1 MKSPCRAAAGWLVL
15 LLSSCCLGYVI
26 ATEWAAAVTTDNGI
40 LFFDSNWRKI
50 SSAAHQYSRISA
62 FAYDEVLGKLYFA
75 DLDHPEYR
83 LFALDYDDTDELHKV
98 TKLLPKSAQT
108 AYISGMAFDHL
119 ERRLYWTEKGTRSVY
134 YVAIDDLL
142 SSTRSA
148 AAAANGTA
156 AAAATAVEAT
166 TSASPPS
173 SSSPVQLVATVQ
185 PDHELAGLAIDECRR
200 HLYWTNCYPKTSN
213 IVRAAMN
220 GTVLNVHE
228 EQVYLPKG
236 ITVDHYRN
244 RLYWVEKKY
253 GRRYTIE
260 SADLEVNDQRTLQT
274 GLDRLPADIAV
285 KNDYIYW
292 TDQENNEIYEM
303 SKEPNAPSRTVYRG
317 EHPSA
322 VILRANLLLE
332 HQRNNPDCRSV
343 VDRILENMQNSKPA
357 SVLQQ
362 ETLQQGQLTVCLNN
376 GTVNHHTNACLCQP
390 AFGGKLCEI
399 DLCNN
404 YCAQGSCRIGRDNRP
419 RCDCDRRYEGDR
431 CDRNRCDGF
440 CLNGGRCQFSNG
452 TGGRTVEEMG
462 DRTCLCES
470 TGYSG
475 ARCENP
481 ICGTDYC
488 YNGECYVE
496 DGKRPK
502 CRCKAGYRGERC
514 EEYSCNNYCL
524 NGGHCT
530 LGNET
535 TVPECECGEE
545 FAGQRCEI
553 AVRLCSTYNEDP
565 QWQQYCLGISKTLPL
580 MEPKVTYCKESFNRT
595 VVYTSLC
602 FTVSFALLLAVV
614 LVVSRMM
621 KPPRPRITKKMVVT
635 PMTSRPPTTQC
646 EITIENCC
654 NMNVCETPCFDTKL
668 LKKSKKE
675 DKQFLLEDIEDVGG
689 SYRKLPNCGD
699 GTAER
704 K

>member
-1 MKSPCRAAAGWLVL
+1 MFAILP
-15 LLSSCCLGYVI
+15 
-26 ATEWAAAVTTDNGI
+26 AAVTTDNGI

-83 LFALDYDDTDELHKV
+83 VFALDYDDTDELHKV
-98 TKLLPKSAQT
+98 TKLLPKSSET
-108 AYISGMAFDHL
+108 EYISGMAFDHL
-119 ERRLYWTEKGTRSVY
+119 ERRLYWAEKGSRSVY
-134 YVAIDDLL
+134 YVAIDALL
-142 SSTRSA
+142 TNSSSRAKASVANETSTQSST
-148 AAAANGTA
+148 
-156 AAAATAVEAT
+156 
-166 TSASPPS
+166 ASEGSPSS
-173 SSSPVQLVATVQ
+173 SSSPVQVVATVD

-200 HLYWTNCYPKTSN
+200 HLYWTNSYLTTSN
-213 IVRAAMN
+213 IARAAMN

-228 EQVYLPKG
+228 EQVYLPRG

-285 KNDYIYW
+285 KNDFIYW

-303 SKEPNAPSRTVYRG
+303 AKEPNSTSRTVYRG

-332 HQRNNPDCRSV
+332 HQRNNPDCQSV
-343 VDRILENMQNSKPA
+343 VNRILANMQNSKPA
-357 SVLQQ
+357 SVRQQ
-362 ETLQQGQLTVCLNN
+362 ESQQGQLTVCLNN
-376 GTVNHHTNACLCQP
+376 GTVNHHTNACLCPP

-404 YCAQGSCRIGRDNRP
+404 YCAHGACRIGRDNQP
-419 RCDCDRRYEGDR
+419 RCDCDRQYEGER

-440 CLNGGRCQFSNG
+440 CLNGGRCRFDGNG
-452 TGGRTVEEMG
+452 STTDAN
-462 DRTCLCES
+462 DRSCACDR

-475 ARCENP
+475 TRCENP
-481 ICGTDYC
+481 ICGSDYC

-524 NGGHCT
+524 NGGRCT

-535 TVPECECGEE
+535 TVPECECGDE
-545 FAGQRCEI
+545 FAGKRCEI
-553 AVRLCSTYNEDP
+553 AVRLCSTYNDDP
-565 QWQQYCLGISKTLPL
+565 QWQQYCLG
-580 MEPKVTYCKESFNRT
+580 
-595 VVYTSLC
+595 
-602 FTVSFALLLAVV
+602 
-614 LVVSRMM
+614 
-621 KPPRPRITKKMVVT
+621 
-635 PMTSRPPTTQC
+635 
-646 EITIENCC
+646 
-654 NMNVCETPCFDTKL
+654 
-668 LKKSKKE
+668 
-675 DKQFLLEDIEDVGG
+675 
-689 SYRKLPNCGD
+689 
-699 GTAER
+699 
-704 K
+704 